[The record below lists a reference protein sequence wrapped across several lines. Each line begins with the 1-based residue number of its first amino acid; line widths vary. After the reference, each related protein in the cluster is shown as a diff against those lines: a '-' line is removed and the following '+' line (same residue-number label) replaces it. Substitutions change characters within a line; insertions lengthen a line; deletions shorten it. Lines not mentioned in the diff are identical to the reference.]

1 MSVTLHKSIHVIIS
15 EVTIGK
21 LYDKLLRELAVEGRT
36 KQFIF

>member
-1 MSVTLHKSIHVIIS
+1 MSVMLHKSICVIS
-15 EVTIGK
+15 EATIGK